1 MAAQW
6 DIAPKAECTIKNI
19 KCEIYIINELSWRPA
34 ELTKLEHQTFK
45 KPS

>member
-19 KCEIYIINELSWRPA
+19 KCEIYIINELSSGDPLSSRN
-34 ELTKLEHQTFK
+34 
-45 KPS
+45 